1 MNALWKLLKTYLKKY
16 FSLCY
21 GIVKTAVIDFVE
33 RFITHKDD
41 KKVRICDCRIIKI

>member
-1 MNALWKLLKTYLKKY
+1 MIFNINMNALWKLLKTYLKKY

-33 RFITHKDD
+33 KQES
-41 KKVRICDCRIIKI
+41 KNLWL